1 MSPDLFGCWNHRK
14 LKALIPREAV
24 ALKNLR
30 EWSAVGGE
38 KDFVVSFLL
47 FYGLVVGKYALI
59 CAMEIQNIQMVVHIF
74 SGFAGLIYGTS
85 SKSIAESNPSEGWPR
100 IRCFWC
106 ASRNTVL
113 VKTDF
118 VWKFSREWLLWTGY
132 ASCERNH
139 NRQRWNIRCNTSL
152 FTEFL

>member
-1 MSPDLFGCWNHRK
+1 MPPDLFGCWNHRK
-14 LKALIPREAV
+14 LKALIPRGAV

-30 EWSAVGGE
+30 EWSAIGGE
-38 KDFVVSFLL
+38 KDFVLSVVLFLRSCGRKMCL
-47 FYGLVVGKYALI
+47 NMCHGNSENSDGCPYLLRI
-59 CAMEIQNIQMVVHIF
+59 C
-74 SGFAGLIYGTS
+74 LIYGTS
-85 SKSIAESNPSEGWPR
+85 SKSIAESNPSAGWPK

-106 ASRNTVL
+106 TSQNTVL

-139 NRQRWNIRCNTSL
+139 NRQRWSIRCNASL